1 VIGSLRGTLATN
13 SDGNLVVDVGGVGYE
28 LLAPLGTAGRLIPDG
43 QGMVMVHVHT
53 HLREDALQLF
63 GFATATDRA
72 AFRAMLGVSKVGP
85 KLALAVLGA
94 MDAGELACTIEAGS
108 AAALARVPG
117 IGKRTAERMI
127 LELKGKLPLVA
138 GSAELAQSAAAA
150 LTSSQDE
157 LLHSTLVRM
166 GFRPAEAERAVKG
179 IAHRDRP
186 LGELV
191 REALSI
197 LAP

>member
-1 VIGSLRGTLATN
+1 VIGWLRGTLLAS

-28 LLAPLGTAGRLIPDG
+28 LSAPLGTAGRLTPDA
-43 QGMVMVHVHT
+43 QGMVVLHVHT

-63 GFATATDRA
+63 GFASAADRA
-72 AFRAMLGVSKVGP
+72 VFRAMLGVSKVGP

-94 MDAGELACTIEAGS
+94 MDAGELSRSIESGTV
-108 AAALARVPG
+108 AALARVPG

-127 LELKGKLPLVA
+127 LELRGKLPSVA
-138 GSAELAQSAAAA
+138 GTAVAEQAGAAP
-150 LTSSQDE
+150 TSSSQDE
-157 LLHSTLVRM
+157 LLHATLVRM
-166 GFRPAEAERAVKG
+166 GFRPAEAERAVKA
-179 IAHRDRP
+179 IPRRDRP